1 MVFGS
6 PMPEKIGR
14 YEIVLQIARGGMAT
28 VYLARAEGHGG
39 FDRYVALKLTA
50 EHLRDDPEFAQHLVE
65 EAKLVAHLRHTNVVP
80 VLDVGEDEMGAVF
93 LVMEYVPGDSL
104 GGLVRTA
111 KKQSAFV
118 PPRIGLRIVVDALQG
133 LHAAHEHVDEDGK
146 PHSLVHRDFSPQNIL
161 VGTDGIA
168 RLTDFGIAK
177 ATSRASI
184 TVAGT
189 MKGKVSYASPEQA
202 RGKTLDRRC
211 DVWAAGVVAWEVIIG
226 RKLYPSTERTLLD
239 IVKGPPPRVRE
250 VLPDIPQEIDDVIAR
265 ALAMEVEART
275 PTALMFARELTNA
288 ARNAGMLAEVEEVA
302 EHVKHAV
309 APILAERK
317 EKIAE
322 ARKTREAAQ
331 SSPTLNDYGLPSS
344 LDAQGDPSS
353 ASYQGATVPLPS
365 LPEIPMVTRRLDNAP
380 TVPASVANEL
390 MSQSGSNPIAV
401 WGGPDGSAMAPSAS
415 STRMLGGSLTVP
427 APHSSSSSLA
437 MQGGG
442 APNDDRPSSFT
453 PSGTPSGV
461 SRPAFSGRSSYK
473 SLVELK
479 ATIVDRITYYIAKKP
494 AVVIGGASA
503 IAAALILT
511 AVIVLVATGGSK
523 TANTSANASTDPMTA
538 SSGTLSAQQAS
549 PTATSSSTA
558 VTNTTTAP
566 KRSSLGDP
574 EPLPPQLVLSANG
587 PIARVRIGKRVTE
600 LDVPAPEVAVDLT
613 PDENAT
619 TITVTATS
627 TDGRSGTTTWNPGDT
642 KAAITFGEAPSA
654 PAAPTPPPPVKKGGK
669 PRKKK

>member
-111 KKQSAFV
+111 KKAGAVV
-118 PPRIGLRIVVDALQG
+118 PPRIGLRILVDALQG

-211 DVWAAGVVAWEVIIG
+211 DVWAAGVVAWEVLAS

-239 IVKGPPPRVRE
+239 IVKGPPPRIRE
-250 VLPDIPQEIDDVIAR
+250 VMPDIPQEIDDIIAR

-275 PTALMFARELTNA
+275 PTALMLARELTHA
-288 ARNAGMLAEVEEVA
+288 ARTAGMLAEVEEVA

-331 SSPTLNDYGLPSS
+331 SSPTLNDYGLPPA
-344 LDAQGDPSS
+344 LDAQSDPSS

-390 MSQSGSNPIAV
+390 MAQSGSNPIAV

-427 APHSSSSSLA
+427 APLSSSSALA
-437 MQGGG
+437 MQAG
-442 APNDDRPSSFT
+442 APGDAQDRPSSFT

-461 SRPAFSGRSSYK
+461 ARPAFSGRSSYK

-523 TANTSANASTDPMTA
+523 TVATSASASTEPVAA
-538 SSGTLSAQQAS
+538 SSATLSAQQAS
-549 PTATSSSTA
+549 TTATTTS
-558 VTNTTTAP
+558 NTTTAP

-627 TDGRSGTTTWNPGDT
+627 TDGRTGTTTWNPGDT
-642 KAAITFGEAPSA
+642 KATITFGEAP